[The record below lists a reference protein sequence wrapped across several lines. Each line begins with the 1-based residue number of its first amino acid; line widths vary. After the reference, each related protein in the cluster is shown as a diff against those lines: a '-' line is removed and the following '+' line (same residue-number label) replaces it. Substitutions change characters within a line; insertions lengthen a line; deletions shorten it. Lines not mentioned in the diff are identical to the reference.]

1 MRRPVSPAGAY
12 PSSAPLQGSLEDCK
26 IIPMRVVGVIPA
38 RYASSR
44 LEGKALAGIH
54 GKPMIQHVWERCRGV
69 PAIDQLL
76 VATDDVRIQQAV
88 ELFGGEAV
96 MTDPEH
102 ASGTDR
108 VAEAVE
114 NVDCDVVV
122 NIQGDEPMLDPLM
135 IDELVEP
142 FRRNAATE
150 MVTLKQLIR
159 EEEELTDQNV
169 VKVVTDIRGDALYFS
184 RSLIPCLSSRAED
197 FRAYKHLGLYSYSKS
212 CLQKL
217 SSLSPT
223 PLERIERLEQLR
235 ALENG
240 VRIRVVL
247 TRSEGRGVSVDTPE
261 DLETARRLMSGV

>member
-1 MRRPVSPAGAY
+1 
-12 PSSAPLQGSLEDCK
+12 
-26 IIPMRVVGVIPA
+26 
-38 RYASSR
+38 
-44 LEGKALAGIH
+44 
-54 GKPMIQHVWERCRGV
+54 MIQHVWERCRRV
-69 PAIDQLL
+69 SSLDQLL

-88 ELFGGEAV
+88 ESFGGEVV
-96 MTDPEH
+96 MTNPDH

-122 NIQGDEPMLDPLM
+122 NIQGDEPMLDALM

-142 FRRNAATE
+142 FRGDSGTE
-150 MVTLKQLIR
+150 MVTLKQLIS

-169 VKVVTDIRGDALYFS
+169 VKVVCDIRGDALYFS
-184 RSLIPCLSSRAED
+184 RSLIPSSSSRAED
-197 FRAYKHLGLYSYSKS
+197 YRAYKHLGLYSYSRT
-212 CLQKL
+212 CLARL
-217 SSLSPT
+217 SSLSRT

-247 TRSEGRGVSVDTPE
+247 TRSQGRGVSVDTPE
-261 DLETARRLMSGV
+261 DLEAVRRLLSRV

>member
-1 MRRPVSPAGAY
+1 
-12 PSSAPLQGSLEDCK
+12 
-26 IIPMRVVGVIPA
+26 MRVVGVIPA
-38 RYASSR
+38 RYRSSR
-44 LEGKALAGIH
+44 LDGKALADIH
-54 GKPMIQHVWERCRGV
+54 GKPMIQHVWERCRRV
-69 PAIDQLL
+69 TSLDQLL
-76 VATDDVRIQQAV
+76 LATDDVRIQEAV
-88 ELFGGEAV
+88 ALFGGEVV
-96 MTDPEH
+96 MTDPGH

-114 NVDCDVVV
+114 DVDCDVVV

-142 FRRNAATE
+142 FRGEAATE
-150 MVTLKQLIR
+150 MVTLKQLIS

-169 VKVVTDIRGDALYFS
+169 VKVVCDIHGDALYFS
-184 RSLIPCLSSRAED
+184 RSLIPSLSSRAQD
-197 FRAYKHLGLYSYSKS
+197 YRAYKHLGLYSYSKD
-212 CLQKL
+212 CLAIL

-247 TRSEGRGVSVDTPE
+247 TRSRGRGVSVDTPE
-261 DLETARRLMSGV
+261 DLETARRLMAKDISGRHNRGVDGSPRSSEL

>member
-1 MRRPVSPAGAY
+1 
-12 PSSAPLQGSLEDCK
+12 
-26 IIPMRVVGVIPA
+26 MRVVGVIPA

-44 LEGKALAGIH
+44 LEGKALADIH
-54 GKPMIQHVWERCRGV
+54 GKPMIQHVWERCRRV
-69 PAIDQLL
+69 SSLDQLL

-88 ELFGGEAV
+88 ESFGGEVV
-96 MTDPEH
+96 MTNPDH

-122 NIQGDEPMLDPLM
+122 NIQGDEPMLDALM

-142 FRRNAATE
+142 FRGDSGTE
-150 MVTLKQLIR
+150 MVTLKQLIS

-169 VKVVTDIRGDALYFS
+169 VKVVCDIRGDALYFS
-184 RSLIPCLSSRAED
+184 RSLIPSSSSRAED
-197 FRAYKHLGLYSYSKS
+197 YRAYKHLGLYSYSRT
-212 CLQKL
+212 CLARL
-217 SSLSPT
+217 SSLSRT

-247 TRSEGRGVSVDTPE
+247 TRSQGRGVSVDTPE
-261 DLETARRLMSGV
+261 DLEAVRRLLSRV